1 MRTLYCKFCCMSTR
15 RKRVPNVLMY
25 KHFYQKNKK
34 SSGSLFTLAA
44 SNRIFGVVYSEL
56 RHFRLTVIIIGSGWN
71 IMVGN
76 EHLDLFE
83 AAAHSLFK
91 TMPNHLLDGH

>member
-1 MRTLYCKFCCMSTR
+1 MSTQ
-15 RKRVPNVLMY
+15 RKRVANVLMY
-25 KHFYQKNKK
+25 KPFYQKSKK

-44 SNRIFGVVYSEL
+44 SSRIFGVVYSEL
-56 RHFRLTVIIIGSGWN
+56 RHFRLTVSIIGSGWN
-71 IMVGN
+71 MMVGN

-91 TMPNHLLDGH
+91 TMANHLLDGH